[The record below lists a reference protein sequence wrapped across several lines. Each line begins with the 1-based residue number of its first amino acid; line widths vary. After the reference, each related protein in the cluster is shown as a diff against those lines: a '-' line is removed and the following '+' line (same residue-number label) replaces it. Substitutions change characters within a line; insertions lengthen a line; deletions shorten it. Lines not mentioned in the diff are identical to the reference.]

1 VNVTELL
8 EIKLLVYCPVHTTT
22 MIWSRK
28 SKHRKSP
35 CTKIF
40 NSIPSITEVY

>member
-8 EIKLLVYCPVHTTT
+8 EITLLIHCPVHTAAI
-22 MIWSRK
+22 IWSRK
-28 SKHRKSP
+28 SKYWKSP
-35 CTKIF
+35 CTKIC